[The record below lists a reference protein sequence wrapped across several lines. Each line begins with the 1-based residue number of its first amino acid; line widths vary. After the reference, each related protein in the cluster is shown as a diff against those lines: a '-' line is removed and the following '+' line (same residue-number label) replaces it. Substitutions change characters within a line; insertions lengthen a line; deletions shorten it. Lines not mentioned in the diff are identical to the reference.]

1 LSYSY
6 KKLVSR
12 SMALLIV
19 DALEIIQINVGE
31 GYRATVTGNALGLNR
46 QQLSKSTPIQQSREG
61 ITTGEVYL
69 PPIQGLQFA
78 EDVYERTRDDYV
90 DEGVP
95 VRSCTSEVREIEIK
109 IQQQY
114 CPEGSHN

>member
-12 SMALLIV
+12 SVAILIV
-19 DALEIIQINVGE
+19 DAFKIIQINVGE
-31 GYRATVTGNALGLNR
+31 GDRATVTGNALGLNR
-46 QQLSKSTPIQQSREG
+46 QQLSKTTPIQQPSEG
-61 ITTGEVYL
+61 ITTGKVYL

-78 EDVYERTRDDYV
+78 EDVYERTSDHYI
-90 DEGVP
+90 DEGIP
-95 VRSCTSEVREIEIK
+95 VRSCTSEVCEIEIK